1 MANPKL
7 DEAAIFNAARQIE
20 AQDARRAYLD
30 QACGDDAE
38 LRLRL
43 DRLLHVHDE
52 NLTFLEKP
60 AEDIPTA
67 PNDRFPEGPGSEFG
81 PYQLLEKIGEG
92 GFGKVFMAVQRR
104 PIRRT
109 VALKIL
115 KPGMDTFQV
124 IARFEAER
132 QALALMDHP
141 NIGRVLD
148 GGETAS
154 GRPYFVM
161 ELVRGVPITRYC
173 NDHKLT
179 PRERLVLFA
188 DVCAAVQHAH
198 QKGIIHRDIK
208 PSNVLVTEM
217 DGRPIPKLID
227 FGVAKALGQNLTE
240 NSLFTPMGAILGTLE
255 YMSPEQAEFNALD
268 IDTRADIYSLGVVLY
283 ELLTGTTPLTHERIK
298 KSAMTEALR
307 LVREENPPK
316 PSMRLSDLRNTLAS
330 ISAQRK
336 LEPAQLTREIR
347 GDLDW
352 IVMKALEK
360 DRNRRYST
368 PGNLAEDV
376 ERYLRREAIL
386 ARPPS
391 ATYRMKKFAQRN
403 RGAVLAG
410 AAVAMALVVGTTVAT
425 WEAFVAINANHQ
437 ALLSAAAEKTAKE
450 KAEEKEAETRAVLDF
465 VESKVFAAARPEG
478 IPGGLGSNVSLR
490 QSVEAALPAVAES
503 FPTQPLIE
511 ARLRLTLGTSFHYL
525 GDDRTAGDQFRRAR
539 AIYAE
544 RLSPTDARTLKCM
557 SEQANALA
565 GLSDYSAAFQ
575 LHKETLALRRAT
587 LGPNHRE
594 TLKSMADLAT
604 CYAEMGQSQK
614 AVEFDEETLA
624 LRTANL
630 GPDDPD
636 TLDSRNNLALSYAE
650 VRRYD
655 DALKLQEDTLALFK
669 AKFGPSH
676 PSTLKSM
683 INVAKALGDLDRHAD
698 AVLMLKESLAIQR
711 AKLPPDHPFV
721 LQTVYSLALRN
732 HSLKRYDQSLKFHTE
747 AFALRKAKFGPDH
760 RDTLFSMWGV
770 AVNLL
775 ILDRGPEAI
784 PIIDEC
790 LQRAAA
796 GKPVDPRFSGLADKR
811 LQYFEKLKDPVGCRV
826 TAEIW
831 EKMHCTDVDSF
842 YNAAR
847 YRAVAAAVYKSAKNP
862 GADAARLAAEQAD
875 QAMAWLQKAIGA
887 GFKDKTKLQ
896 EDKDLDALRD
906 RDDFKRLLADLGA

>member
-1 MANPKL
+1 MENPKL
-7 DEAAIFNAARQIE
+7 DEAVLFNVARQIE
-20 AQDARRAYLD
+20 EQDARRAYLD

-43 DRLLHVHDE
+43 DRLLQVNDDDP
-52 NLTFLEKP
+52 TFLEKP
-60 AEDIPTA
+60 AEDIPAASIERVT
-67 PNDRFPEGPGSEFG
+67 EGPGTEFG
-81 PYQLLEKIGEG
+81 PYLLLEKIGEG
-92 GFGKVFMAVQRR
+92 GFGKVFMAEQRR

-109 VALKIL
+109 VAVKIL

-173 NDHKLT
+173 DEHKLT
-179 PRERLVLFA
+179 PRERLALFA

-208 PSNVLVTEM
+208 PSNVLVTEI

-227 FGVAKALGQNLTE
+227 FGVAKALGQQLTE
-240 NSLFTPMGAILGTLE
+240 NSMFTPAGAILGTLE

-268 IDTRADIYSLGVVLY
+268 IDTRADIYSLGVLLY
-283 ELLTGTTPLTHERIK
+283 ELLTGTTPLTRERVK
-298 KSAMTEALR
+298 KTAMTEALR
-307 LVREENPPK
+307 LIREENPPM
-316 PSMRLSDLRNTLAS
+316 PSMRLSDSRNTLAS

-336 LEPAQLTREIR
+336 LEPAQLTKEIR

-360 DRNRRYST
+360 DRNRRYTT

-391 ATYRMKKFAQRN
+391 AMYRLKKFAQRN
-403 RGAVLAG
+403 RGVVLAG
-410 AAVAMALVVGTTVAT
+410 ASVALALVVGTAVAT
-425 WEAFVAINANHQ
+425 WQAFVALDAKQ
-437 ALLSAAAEKTAKE
+437 DALLSAAAEKAAKE
-450 KAEEKEAETRAVLDF
+450 KAEEKESETRAVLDF
-465 VESKVFAAARPEG
+465 VENKVFVAARPEG
-478 IPGGLGSNVSLR
+478 FPGGLGSSVSLR
-490 QSVEAALPAVAES
+490 QAVEAALPAVAES
-503 FPTQPLIE
+503 FPTQPLTE
-511 ARLRLTLGTSFHYL
+511 ARLRMTLGISYRYL
-525 GDDRTAGDQFRRAR
+525 GDPRIAADQFRRAR
-539 AIYAE
+539 AIYTE
-544 RLSPTDARTLKCM
+544 WLGPTDARTLKSM
-557 SEQANALA
+557 SELANTFSD
-565 GLSDYSAAFQ
+565 LSDFQAAFK
-575 LHKETLALRRAT
+575 LHEETLALRRAT

-604 CYAEMGQSQK
+604 AYAEMGQNQK
-614 AVEFDEETLA
+614 AVELDEQTLA
-624 LRTANL
+624 LRTTNL
-630 GPDDPD
+630 GPDDAD

-655 DALKLQEDTLALFK
+655 DALKLQEETLALYK
-669 AKFGPSH
+669 AKLGPSH

-698 AVLMLKESLAIQR
+698 AVKMLEESLVIQR
-711 AKLPPDHPFV
+711 AKLPPDHPYI
-721 LQTVYSLALRN
+721 LQTTYSLALRN
-732 HSLKRYDQSLKFHTE
+732 HSLKRYAESLKFHTE
-747 AFALRKAKFGPDH
+747 AFALRKAKLGPDH

-770 AVNLL
+770 ATNLL
-775 ILDRGPEAI
+775 ILDQGPKAI

-811 LQYFEKLKDPVGCRV
+811 LEYFEKLKDPAGCRA
-826 TAEIW
+826 TAELW
-831 EKMHCTDVDSF
+831 EKMRCTDAGSF

-847 YRAVAAAVYKSAKNP
+847 YRAVAAAISKTAKNP
-862 GADAARLAAEQAD
+862 GADAARLAVEQAD
-875 QAMAWLQKAIGA
+875 QAMAWLQKAIAA
-887 GFKDKTKLQ
+887 GFKDKAKLK

-906 RDDFKRLLADLGA
+906 RDDFKKLLADLGD